1 MSFLFPAR
9 RTEATNAQL
18 AASGAWG
25 GGGIDPLDGDIGY
38 RRIGDGPREVP
49 SWTLEKARSYGVAAY
64 RTNPMARAVLDT
76 YTSFIVGDA
85 GLALQCT
92 NPEVRKIAEA
102 FWTDPRNGLGDQ
114 ELSLRSHMLMG
125 ETAQEMMVGQTSGI
139 VRRNP
144 ISVERI
150 TGVTLEGGNP
160 LWPAQL
166 EIRMPGAENQYL
178 TVVALDDLTGLRM
191 GEVMFWRSWRAL
203 ETDRRGF
210 PFLGPILDWLD
221 SYDRVLTNLVDRTA
235 LARYMVHD
243 VTITGGQPEVD
254 AFLEARG
261 GAHAPRSGTMEVHND
276 KVKWEVMTAE
286 VGAHEDTTTAA
297 SMLTNVA
304 AGAGLAKTWLAEP
317 EDSNRATS
325 LTMAEPVR
333 RRVGGVQNMWVGY
346 QTDQVRYAVD
356 QAVAH
361 RRIDPEVEVEIGNGE
376 TAMVRASDT
385 VTITGP
391 EIAASDAKISA
402 DVLVALSGA
411 LTGMVAGGQ
420 LSPDAAAAVA
430 RKGWEDFMGVPYRPE
445 LDRPD
450 ADKADVAAAVEEAHQ
465 DGTRGGLALLG

>member
-9 RTEATNAQL
+9 RTEATAAQL
-18 AASGAWG
+18 AASGAYG
-25 GGGIDPLDGDIGY
+25 GTGVDPVDGDSGY
-38 RRIGDGPREVP
+38 RRASEGPREVP
-49 SWTLEKARSYGVAAY
+49 GWSLEKARAYGVAAY

-76 YTSFIVGDA
+76 YTSFVVGDA
-85 GLALQCT
+85 GLTLQCT

-102 FWTDPRNGLGDQ
+102 FWTDPRNSLGDQ

-125 ETAQEMMVGQTSGI
+125 ETAQEMMVGETSGI
-139 VRRNP
+139 VRRSP
-144 ISVERI
+144 IAVERI
-150 TGVTLEGGNP
+150 CGVQLEAGNP
-160 LWPAQL
+160 LWPAAI
-166 EIRMPGAENQYL
+166 EIRMPAADPVPL

-191 GEVMFWRSWRAL
+191 GEVLFWRSWRAL

-243 VTITGGQPEVD
+243 VTITGSQTDVD
-254 AFLEARG
+254 EFIAARG
-261 GAHAPRSGTMEVHND
+261 GRHAPRSGTLEVHND

-286 VGAHEDTTTAA
+286 VGSHEDTNTAA

-304 AGAGLAKTWLAEP
+304 AGAGLAKTWLADP

-346 QTDQVRYAVD
+346 QTEQVRYAVD

-361 RRIDPEVEVEIGNGE
+361 RRIDPEVEVVVEGGE

-402 DVLVALSGA
+402 DVLVALSQA
-411 LTGMVAGGQ
+411 ITGMVAGGL
-420 LSPDAAAAVA
+420 LSVEAGKFVA

-450 ADKADVAAAVEEAHQ
+450 ADSADVAAAIEEAQ
-465 DGTRGGLALLG
+465 QGGTRGSLALLG